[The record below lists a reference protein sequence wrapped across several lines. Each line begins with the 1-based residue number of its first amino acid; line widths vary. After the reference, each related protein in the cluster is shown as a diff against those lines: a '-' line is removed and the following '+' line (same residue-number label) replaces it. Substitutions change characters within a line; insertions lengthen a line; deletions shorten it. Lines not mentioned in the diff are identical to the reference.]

1 MWSLKNRHHIF
12 LHIFH
17 SYKYLLKNPPIIKL
31 LRFNQEEEGLM
42 DNPNIIL
49 TLLGIPNEKVAFYDA
64 YESSDGNSRI
74 YLELVDERPSCPKC
88 GSNESTIHGY
98 YEVTINNSIIRAHR
112 TLVEIRMRRYKCKKC
127 GKTFKETYSFYMPY
141 RKISRATEIAI
152 IEDLKECVSY
162 AYIGRQY
169 DLSRNTIIN
178 IFDSLPRQPREKLT
192 QVICVDEFHFSN
204 NKNKNCQFPFVI
216 SSPYDARIL
225 DIIEARRWEYLRSYF
240 VNVSPNERNEVK
252 YFVSDMNETYRK
264 LKKAFFPNAT
274 HIIDHF
280 HVAKLFTNAIQKVR
294 TTIMKREEYK
304 SKEYLF
310 LKKNWKM
317 FLMNRHDLRKCRKV
331 NKNTGEVTDFEL
343 LVDQTLRQYQELNEV
358 YQAREEFYKYSL
370 KLHYWMESK
379 NNLEFFIKKFKG
391 SFLKELNE
399 IASTLENWFDEIVNS
414 YAKTYIGFCLSNAVA
429 EANNN
434 TIQTLIDVGYGYGNF
449 DRLRNRVLY
458 INRNKKTNPE

>member
-1 MWSLKNRHHIF
+1 
-12 LHIFH
+12 
-17 SYKYLLKNPPIIKL
+17 
-31 LRFNQEEEGLM
+31 M
-42 DNPNIIL
+42 DNPNDIL
-49 TLLGIPNEKVAFYDA
+49 TLLGIPNEKVAFYDV
-64 YESSDGNSRI
+64 YKSSNGYAEIN
-74 YLELVDERPSCPKC
+74 LELVDERPSCPRC
-88 GSNESTIHGY
+88 GSNDSTIHGY
-98 YEVTINNSIIRAHR
+98 YETTINNSIIRAHH
-112 TLVEIRMRRYKCKKC
+112 TYVEIRMRRYKCKKC
-127 GKTFKETYSFYMPY
+127 GKTFKENYGLYMPHK
-141 RKISRATEIAI
+141 RISRAAEIAI

-162 AYIGRQY
+162 AYLGRQY
-169 DLSRNTIIN
+169 GLSRNTIIN
-178 IFDSLPRQPREKLT
+178 IFDSIPRQPREKLT

-204 NKNKNCQFPFVI
+204 SKNKNCKFPFVI

-240 VNVSPNERNEVK
+240 VNLSINERNEVK

-280 HVAKLFTNAIQKVR
+280 HMAKLFSNAIQRVR

-317 FLMNRHDLRKCRKV
+317 FLMNRIDLRKCCKI
-331 NKNTGEVTDFEL
+331 NKKTGTKTDFEL
-343 LVDQTLRQYQELNEV
+343 LVDKTLKQYPELNEV

-370 KLHYWMESK
+370 KIHYWMESK
-379 NNLEFFIKKFKG
+379 NNLIFFINKFNG
-391 SFLKELNE
+391 SLLKELNN
-399 IASTLENWFDEIVNS
+399 IASTFENWFDEIVNS
-414 YAKTYIGFCLSNAVA
+414 YAKTHTGFCLTNAVA

-449 DRLRNRVLY
+449 ERLRNRVLY

>member
-1 MWSLKNRHHIF
+1 MN
-12 LHIFH
+12 
-17 SYKYLLKNPPIIKL
+17 NP
-31 LRFNQEEEGLM
+31 
-42 DNPNIIL
+42 DIIL

-64 YESSDGNSRI
+64 YEGSNGYSRI
-74 YLELVDERPSCPKC
+74 CLELVDDRPKC
-88 GSNESTIHGY
+88 PRCDSNEITIHGY
-98 YEVTINNSIIRAHR
+98 YNVLINNSIIRSR
-112 TLVEIRMRRYKCKKC
+112 FTDVEIRMRRYKCKKC
-127 GKTFKETYSFYMPY
+127 GKTFKENYSFYMPHK
-141 RKISRATEIAI
+141 RISRATEIAI

-162 AYIGRQY
+162 SYIGRQY
-169 DLSRNTIIN
+169 GLSRNTIIN

-240 VNVSPNERNEVK
+240 VNLSLNERNEVK

-280 HVAKLFTNAIQKVR
+280 HIAKLFTNAIQKIR
-294 TTIMKREEYK
+294 TMIMKREEYK

-317 FLMNRHDLRKCRKV
+317 FLMNRQDLRKCRKV
-331 NKNTGEVTDFEL
+331 NKKTGEVIDFEL
-343 LVDQTLRQYQELNEV
+343 IVNQTLRRYPELNEV

-370 KLHYWMESK
+370 RIHYWMESRD
-379 NNLEFFIKKFKG
+379 NLVFFIRKFKG
-391 SFLKELNE
+391 SYLRELNE
-399 IASTLENWFDEIVNS
+399 IASTLEHWFDEIANS
-414 YAKTYIGFCLSNAVA
+414 YAKTSIGFCLTNAVA

-434 TIQTLIDVGYGYGNF
+434 NIQTLIDVGYGYGNF
-449 DRLRNRVLY
+449 ERLRNRVLY
-458 INRNKKTNPE
+458 INRNKKTNPD